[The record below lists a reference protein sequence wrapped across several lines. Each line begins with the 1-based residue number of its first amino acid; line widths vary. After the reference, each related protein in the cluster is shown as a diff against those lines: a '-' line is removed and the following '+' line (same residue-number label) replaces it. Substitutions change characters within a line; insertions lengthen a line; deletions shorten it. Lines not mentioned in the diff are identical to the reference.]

1 MTPFEKE
8 IEHNKTQLR
17 EKLACAKFARR
28 GKEMAADFLRPFEI
42 VGKASFLR
50 GTVSYHQGGKP
61 LRVNWARWD
70 FSVR

>member
-1 MTPFEKE
+1 MHHLEKE
-8 IEHNKTQLR
+8 IEHKWCALR

-50 GTVSYHQGGKP
+50 GTASYHQGGKP